1 MKKVLAIL
9 TILGGSVAVS
19 GCTLFE
25 DGSAVL
31 DDGTGI
37 CLFGDW
43 GCGDGGTPS
52 LFPGDPVVPSTLEVP
67 ELVVD

>member
-9 TILGGSVAVS
+9 GLTIAVS

-25 DGSAVL
+25 DGSARL
-31 DDGTGI
+31 DNGDGI
-37 CLFGDW
+37 CVFGDW

-67 ELVVD
+67 ELVIN